1 MSGWIGGWVN
11 MDGWMGGCVGGWIWM
26 GRWMDRWVDG
36 LASRLHFPLEQSA
49 FSVDVKN
56 EWR

>member
-1 MSGWIGGWVN
+1 MSGW
-11 MDGWMGGCVGGWIWM
+11 MDGWGVDVDEWGWVGGWIWM

-49 FSVDVKN
+49 FSVDIKN